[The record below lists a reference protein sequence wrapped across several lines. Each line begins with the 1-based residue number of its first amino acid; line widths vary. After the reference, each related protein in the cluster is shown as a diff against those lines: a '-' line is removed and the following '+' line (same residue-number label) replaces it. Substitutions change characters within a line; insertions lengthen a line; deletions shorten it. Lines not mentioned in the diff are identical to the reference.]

1 MKTIHP
7 PKLKLGDKIQ
17 IIAPATSISSF
28 KPKNLAKTA
37 KSRLENLGIKVTFG
51 KNAYEKDIF
60 DSSSIKSR
68 VHDLHKAFKDKTVRG
83 IICARGGY
91 NSNTLLPYLDWNLI
105 KKNPKP
111 IMGYSDITVL
121 CNAIYAKTG
130 LVTYLGPTFSTL
142 GETEENGIIDYMIC
156 SIKKALMYGKPYIIY
171 TSKYFNERKVKARRN
186 TGVKILQKGVATG
199 IAVGGNLC
207 SINLLQGTE
216 YMPSLKNAIL
226 FIEDDAFGGSNSPL
240 EFERNLES
248 LLQTKE
254 AKSIR
259 AIVIGR
265 FQKGF
270 AMTDKK
276 LVHILKEKSISKK
289 IPIIANVDFG
299 HTRPL
304 AVIPIGGTVRIN
316 AKGKKASIEILRH

>member
-17 IIAPATSISSF
+17 IIAPATSVSSF

-37 KSRLENLGIKVTFG
+37 KSRLENLGLNVTFG

-60 DSSSIKSR
+60 SSSSIKSR
-68 VHDLHKAFKDKTVRG
+68 VHDLHQAFKDSSVRG

-91 NSNTLLPYLDWNLI
+91 NSNTLLPYIDWNLV

-121 CNAIYAKTG
+121 CNAIYAKTC
-130 LVTYLGPTFSTL
+130 LVTYLGPTFSTF
-142 GETEENGIIDYMIC
+142 GIKEEKGTVDYMLN
-156 SIKKALMYGKPYIIY
+156 STEVALMSKKPYEIMP
-171 TSKYFNERKVKARRN
+171 SKYFNERHVKAKRN
-186 TGVKILQKGVATG
+186 TGVKILQSGNATG
-199 IAVGGNLC
+199 IAIGGNLC
-207 SINLLQGTE
+207 SLNLLQGTP

-226 FIEDDAFGGSNSPL
+226 FIEDDDFGGSKSPL

-248 LLQTKE
+248 LLQTKD
-254 AKSIR
+254 AKYIR

-265 FQKGF
+265 FQKDF

-276 LVHILKEKSISKK
+276 LTHILKSKTISKK

-299 HTRPL
+299 HTGPL
-304 AVIPIGGTVRIN
+304 AVIPIGGTVHIH
-316 AKGKKASIEILRH
+316 AKNKITKITLLKH